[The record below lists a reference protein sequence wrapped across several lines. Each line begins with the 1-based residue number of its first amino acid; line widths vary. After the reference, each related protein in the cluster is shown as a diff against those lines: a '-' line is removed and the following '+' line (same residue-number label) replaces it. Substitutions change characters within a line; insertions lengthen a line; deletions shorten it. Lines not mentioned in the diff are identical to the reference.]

1 MQTETFENCELPVA
15 KELLWNKAEGGFYH
29 DDWQLRKIKTAFGT

>member
-15 KELLWNKAEGGFYH
+15 KELLWTKQKAVSITMIGNCARLKRRSG
-29 DDWQLRKIKTAFGT
+29 R